1 MAFHKCL
8 FLLSLIFSSVSVTM
22 SQQACTPH
30 AFNQKTFNACQ
41 TLRVLNSTIHWSYYP
56 SKGTVDVA
64 FSQAVVSDSRWVA
77 WAINPTSTGMV
88 GSQAIVAF
96 RRTDGTMN
104 IYSSPIKSYATRLE
118 QGNLSFPL
126 FDVSAIYENN
136 QIVIFATIG
145 LPNNVSVVN
154 HVWQQ
159 GPLSGNTPQMHSVS
173 GPNVQSFGTL
183 DFLSGKV
190 ETISH
195 GIINTVS
202 WGILMPVG
210 AIVARHFKASD
221 PAWFH
226 VHRACQMLGYFGGVA
241 GFATGVWL
249 GHKSSGIEYKGHR
262 CIGITLMALATLQY
276 KGHRCIGI
284 TLIALATLQV
294 LVALCLRPKKT
305 DKRRVF
311 WNWFHYL
318 VGYGTVVLGV
328 VNILEGFDILQP
340 GKIWKIS
347 YLITIIVIGCVA
359 VILEA
364 WKWLSLWKRKT
375 AQAAVEKADM
385 PIEV

>member
-1 MAFHKCL
+1 MAFYKCL
-8 FLLSLIFSSVSVTM
+8 FLLSLMFNSVFVTM

-30 AFNQKTFNACQ
+30 ASNRRTFDACQ

-136 QIVIFATIG
+136 QIIIFATIG

-159 GPLSGNTPQMHSVS
+159 GPLSGNIPQMHSVS

-190 ETISH
+190 ETIRRATSSAFKLKISH

-210 AIVARHFKASD
+210 AIVARHFKAAD

-262 CIGITLMALATLQY
+262 CIGITLL
-276 KGHRCIGI
+276 
-284 TLIALATLQV
+284 ALATLQV

-318 VGYGTVVLGV
+318 VGYGTIVLGI
-328 VNILEGFDILQP
+328 VNILKGFDILQP

-347 YLITIIVIGCVA
+347 YLITIVVIGCVA

-375 AQAAVEKADM
+375 AQAAEEKTDM